1 MWLIKWSPF
10 KERKPNRWC
19 FGTHNNEKAQFKTI
33 PTNMKFLNF
42 PAKISPRMSV
52 EGEEW
57 FQPELPPTSPTSPSS
72 LLTRDTSNPICQHSQ
87 KFLQSHIFPGS
98 ATNGHLMSNV
108 TIPPLRKYIFVC
120 QTISHRG
127 NIGFKK
133 LSETFNDENLS
144 WILLEDFAP
153 RSVIAWQI
161 DAGNV
166 IWVEYF
172 QTTNNQLCTCLTWH
186 TCQRVSAL

>member
-1 MWLIKWSPF
+1 MLWNSDNSESWESSIQDNSDKYEIS
-10 KERKPNRWC
+10 
-19 FGTHNNEKAQFKTI
+19 QFPCEDFPPDVCGGWRVV
-33 PTNMKFLNF
+33 PT
-42 PAKISPRMSV
+42 RT
-52 EGEEW
+52 
-57 FQPELPPTSPTSPSS
+57 PPYLPTSPSS

-98 ATNGHLMSNV
+98 ATNAHLMSNV

-144 WILLEDFAP
+144 SILLEDFAP

>member
-1 MWLIKWSPF
+1 MRKLNSRQFRQVWNFSISLRRFPPGCLWRVKSGSNQNSPLPPYLTLI
-10 KERKPNRWC
+10 
-19 FGTHNNEKAQFKTI
+19 
-33 PTNMKFLNF
+33 
-42 PAKISPRMSV
+42 PADQGHVQSHLST
-52 EGEEW
+52 
-57 FQPELPPTSPTSPSS
+57 QPEIPAIPYFPRIRYKCTSYVICHN
-72 LLTRDTSNPICQHSQ
+72 LT
-87 KFLQSHIFPGS
+87 KY
-98 ATNGHLMSNV
+98 TN
-108 TIPPLRKYIFVC
+108 VC